1 MYQSAEAVPF
11 LMEIELLKLEEV
23 KIAKW
28 NIVEGLHV
36 K

>member
-1 MYQSAEAVPF
+1 MFQSAEAVPF
-11 LMEIELLKLEEV
+11 LMAIELLNLEEV
-23 KIAKW
+23 KIAW